1 MGNLPPRPA
10 GSEPLS
16 IADYLYFGQ
25 LPSLL
30 FTPDAWQ
37 EARQRF
43 GDTAEGKQRLH
54 WMDPGKL
61 VMKWKTPQRIVD
73 RIVEFS
79 MARAVKGDVFLK

>member
-1 MGNLPPRPA
+1 MHSDPPGVARHGA
-10 GSEPLS
+10 EQGSSSEPLS

-43 GDTAEGKQRLH
+43 GGTAEGKQRLRG
-54 WMDPGKL
+54 MDPGKL
-61 VMKWKTPQRIVD
+61 VMKWKTPTGSFAPSEPVCPC
-73 RIVEFS
+73 
-79 MARAVKGDVFLK
+79 L